1 MVRLFN
7 LSMQYGAG
15 GTALQDVSC
24 SLDPGEFAYLTGP
37 SGAGKST
44 LLKLLFAEELP
55 SRGQVLVDGVN
66 ISRIERKNI
75 PFLRRKIG
83 IVFQDFKLIPGRTLL
98 ENVALPLVVQGAATA
113 EVSKRAYMA
122 LKRVGLAE
130 KRERFPLELS
140 GGEQQ
145 RAAFARAM
153 VAEPKLILADEPTGN
168 LDEASAELLLNY
180 LHDAHAEGATV
191 LMATHSHQLIERFPH
206 RVLRL
211 ERGKLV
217 ADTALA
223 QGELL

>member
-7 LSMQYGAG
+7 LSMHYGAG
-15 GTALQDVSC
+15 GAALQDVSC
-24 SLDPGEFAYLTGP
+24 SLDPGEFVYLTGP

-66 ISRIERKNI
+66 ISRLERKNV
-75 PFLRRKIG
+75 PLLRRKIG

-98 ENVALPLVVQGAATA
+98 ENVALPLVVQGVAET
-113 EVSKRAYMA
+113 EVSKRAYLA
-122 LKRVGLAE
+122 LKRVGLSE
-130 KRERFPLELS
+130 KRERYPLELS

-153 VAEPKLILADEPTGN
+153 VGEPKLILADEPTGN
-168 LDEASAELLLNY
+168 LDDASAELLLTY
-180 LHDAHAEGATV
+180 LHEAHAGGATV
-191 LMATHSHQLIERFPH
+191 LMATHSRQLIERFPH
-206 RVLRL
+206 RILRL

-223 QGELL
+223 LGEVL